1 MKHFLTL
8 KNLTRAEIIKLLD
21 SSIQFK
27 ALKKD
32 NITHNYLAGK
42 SVVLLFQKDSTRT
55 RSAFEVASYDLGMLS
70 TYVGPS
76 GSQLGKKESFSD
88 TAKVLSRMYHGI
100 EFRGYDHSDVE
111 DLALNSSVPVWNGL
125 TNQYHPT
132 QALADMMTIK
142 ENFRNKKVKVAYL
155 GNIKNNVAVSLMI
168 ICAKLGYDFIGI
180 GPEEYMPF
188 DEDVNYCRKLADQ
201 NNSSILM
208 TTNIEHGL
216 ENVSV
221 IYTDVWVSMGEDK
234 KTWEKRIKDLLP
246 YQVNEKIMSMA
257 NKDSIFLHCLPAFHD
272 LKTFISNDIYTLY
285 KEKFPSIKNGLEV
298 SDSVFNSSQ
307 CKVFDQA
314 ENRLHTIKAIMYET
328 LK

>member
-8 KNLTRAEIIKLLD
+8 KDLTRAEIIKLLD

-42 SVVLLFQKDSTRT
+42 SIVLLFQKDSTRT

-142 ENFRNKKVKVAYL
+142 ENFRDKKVKVAYL
-155 GNIKNNVAVSLMI
+155 GNVKNNVAVSLMI

-180 GPEEYMPF
+180 GPKEYMPLN
-188 DEDVNYCRKLADQ
+188 DDIDYCRKLADQ

-208 TTNIEHGL
+208 TTNIEKGL

-246 YQVNEKIMSMA
+246 YQVNEKIMLKA

-272 LKTFISNDIYTLY
+272 LKTFISNEIYTLY

-298 SDSVFNSSQ
+298 SDSVFNSNQS
-307 CKVFDQA
+307 KVFDQA

>member
-8 KNLTRAEIIKLLD
+8 KDLTRAEIIKLLD
-21 SSIQFK
+21 SSIHFK
-27 ALKKD
+27 TLKKD
-32 NITHNYLAGK
+32 NITHNYLTGK

-100 EFRGYDHSDVE
+100 EFRGYDHNDVE

-142 ENFRNKKVKVAYL
+142 ENFRDKKVKVAYL
-155 GNIKNNVAVSLMI
+155 GNVKNNVAVSLMI

-180 GPEEYMPF
+180 GPEEYMPSN
-188 DEDVNYCRKLADQ
+188 EDIDYCKKLADQ

-208 TTNIEHGL
+208 TSNIEKGL

-257 NKDSIFLHCLPAFHD
+257 NKESIFLHCLPAFHD
-272 LKTFISNDIYTLY
+272 LNTFISNEIYSLY

-307 CKVFDQA
+307 SKVFDQA

>member
-8 KNLTRAEIIKLLD
+8 KDLTRAEIIKLLD

-27 ALKKD
+27 TLKKD

-142 ENFRNKKVKVAYL
+142 ENFRDKKVKVAYL
-155 GNIKNNVAVSLMI
+155 GNVKNNVAVSLMI
-168 ICAKLGYDFIGI
+168 ICAKLGYDFI
-180 GPEEYMPF
+180 
-188 DEDVNYCRKLADQ
+188 V
-201 NNSSILM
+201 
-208 TTNIEHGL
+208 
-216 ENVSV
+216 
-221 IYTDVWVSMGEDK
+221 
-234 KTWEKRIKDLLP
+234 
-246 YQVNEKIMSMA
+246 
-257 NKDSIFLHCLPAFHD
+257 
-272 LKTFISNDIYTLY
+272 
-285 KEKFPSIKNGLEV
+285 
-298 SDSVFNSSQ
+298 
-307 CKVFDQA
+307 
-314 ENRLHTIKAIMYET
+314 
-328 LK
+328 

>member
-155 GNIKNNVAVSLMI
+155 GNVKNNVAVSLMI

-208 TTNIEHGL
+208 TTNIEQGL

-298 SDSVFNSSQ
+298 SDSVFNSVQS
-307 CKVFDQA
+307 KVFDQA

>member
-8 KNLTRAEIIKLLD
+8 KDLTRAEIIKLLD
-21 SSIQFK
+21 SSIHFK
-27 ALKKD
+27 TLKKD

-142 ENFRNKKVKVAYL
+142 ENFRDKKVKVAYL
-155 GNIKNNVAVSLMI
+155 GNVKNNVAVSLMI

-180 GPEEYMPF
+180 GPKEYMPLN
-188 DEDVNYCRKLADQ
+188 DDIDYCRKLADQ

-208 TTNIEHGL
+208 TTNIEKGL

-246 YQVNEKIMSMA
+246 YQVNEKIMLKA

-272 LKTFISNDIYTLY
+272 LKTFISNEIYTLY

-298 SDSVFNSSQ
+298 SDSVFNSNQS
-307 CKVFDQA
+307 KVFDQA